1 MYNLNSFRVD
11 TCNSSKKIYVCFQ
24 RFLFNFIFPLF
35 LLPSELRKIVLSLQR
50 FENLTCFVF
59 PFLSFHPISSVPEK
73 TNSFIYFLKLPINYL
88 RSYSGRLHY
97 WKTKVTH
104 ECREIGGVTGQNRD
118 LLEL

>member
-1 MYNLNSFRVD
+1 MCVFKDFFLIVYFP
-11 TCNSSKKIYVCFQ
+11 CFYCQ
-24 RFLFNFIFPLF
+24 VNI
-35 LLPSELRKIVLSLQR
+35 RKIVLSLQR

-97 WKTKVTH
+97 WKTKATH
-104 ECREIGGVTGQNRD
+104 ECREIGGVTGQNWD